1 MELGAFMEHSGAVL
15 IVIVFLVIAI
25 GVTLLLSTSSSPA
38 KPEHPADPVRKD

>member
-15 IVIVFLVIAI
+15 TVIVVLGIAI

-38 KPEHPADPVRKD
+38 KPAHPADPLRRD